1 MVACSQN
8 GILEAATQEVSP
20 PNSLSPKAQKP
31 ALPLNAAATL
41 AELPSTLGVNKQFGN
56 TSMEE
61 LLQGLYQDANADSQ
75 GVASAARNGIGNNN
89 SGAAVA
95 VAAGGVVG
103 SPARA
108 PAAVAPVSAGMQA
121 ARTISEAAW
130 SLATANSAQQFGGNA
145 LEVASPNANMNANV
159 VGALISKILPG
170 QVQKQVA
177 AQLAAA
183 AAAAQAASQAQ
194 DQPKGR
200 DIRAIQRQ
208 AKEKKANRSSSANKE
223 AKAEE
228 AAVAEEYPQDSYSA
242 KKKRRMV
249 KNRESAARSRQR
261 KQEQLDTLEKKV
273 SGLLAENQELRNR
286 IRELESNQS
295 RE

>member
-8 GILEAATQEVSP
+8 GLLEAAAQEVSP
-20 PNSLSPKAQKP
+20 PNSLSPTAQKP
-31 ALPLNAAATL
+31 ALPMNAATTL

-61 LLQGLYQDANADSQ
+61 ILQGLYQDANADSQ
-75 GVASAARNGIGNNN
+75 GVARNGVAAA
-89 SGAAVA
+89 AAVG
-95 VAAGGVVG
+95 GGVGVG

-108 PAAVAPVSAGMQA
+108 PAIVPVSAGMQA

-130 SLATANSAQQFGGNA
+130 SLATASSAQQFGGNVNTLDGA
-145 LEVASPNANMNANV
+145 QVNTNASAAMS

-183 AAAAQAASQAQ
+183 AAAAAQQA
-194 DQPKGR
+194 QPKGR
-200 DIRAIQRQ
+200 DIRAIQRL
-208 AKEKKANRSSSANKE
+208 AKEKKANRSSSKE

-228 AAVAEEYPQDSYSA
+228 AVVIEEYPQDSYSA

-273 SGLLAENQELRNR
+273 SALLAENQELRNR
-286 IRELESNQS
+286 LQEFETKQS